1 MDKIKTGKVL
11 SVFGW
16 IFFGL
21 VLYLFLVIFNIVPD
35 EFGIKEVIGRW
46 TF

>member
-1 MDKIKTGKVL
+1 MDKIKTGKIL

-21 VLYLFLVIFNIVPD
+21 VLYLFLVVLNIVPD
-35 EFGIKEVIGRW
+35 EFGIKGFINRW
-46 TF
+46 TH

>member
-1 MDKIKTGKVL
+1 MGKVL

-21 VLYLFLVIFNIVPD
+21 VLYLFLVVLNIVPD
-35 EFGIKEVIGRW
+35 EFGIKEVIGRIAY
-46 TF
+46 

>member
-1 MDKIKTGKVL
+1 MDKIKTGKIL

-21 VLYLFLVIFNIVPD
+21 VLYLFLVVLND
-35 EFGIKEVIGRW
+35 SLGIKEVAY
-46 TF
+46 

>member
-21 VLYLFLVIFNIVPD
+21 VLYLFLVVLNIVPD
-35 EFGIKEVIGRW
+35 SLGIKEVIGRIAY
-46 TF
+46 